1 MRNFKISLKG
11 RIKNFSLPENKS
23 LMPLFE
29 AVVNS
34 LQAIE
39 ERKKTTSFNGKIYI
53 KIDREETLSD
63 EILGRIEDITIID
76 NGIGF
81 NESNFNSFMESDSEY
96 KEKLGGKGVGRF
108 SWLKAFEKVKIH
120 SNYEQNGEYRCR
132 DFDFSLNSGGIEDAY
147 SVSEDKENQTVIK
160 LCSFKEKYRKNAPKE
175 IETIAIKLI
184 QHCFV
189 YLLEKDCPGIELADN
204 KGSSILINDLFRTKV
219 ILEDGVDAF
228 TIEQKEFTLTKFR
241 VDNAI
246 ISAHKIYLCAN
257 NRLVETKDLSKLI
270 VNLDSVLDAE
280 KPFWFLGVV
289 TADYLDENVDMNRLS
304 FTIPESVDDG
314 MCPVVTITKIIEAV
328 TQLIEKHL
336 NSFLTPIA
344 EKKKKRI
351 ADYITARAPQYRHIL
366 KYMPEQLDNI
376 KPGISDDKLDV
387 VLYQLDRDFEL
398 ATKKEGAEL
407 VEQLKNDVTQLETY
421 KSKFQEHIARISDEN
436 KSILAK
442 YVAHRKSIIDLFEI
456 GMQKQNDDSYVRE
469 KFMHNLIYPMSTT
482 SDDIG
487 YEQHNL
493 WLVDER
499 LAYFFFASSDIPFN
513 NDRGEDRPD
522 IMLFD
527 NSIALLE
534 AQNDGTAY
542 DTVVIFELKKPMRND
557 LTTNN
562 PVEQI
567 IRYMT
572 KIQTNTVTD
581 KNGRIIRTDGHTKF
595 YLYVV
600 CDILD
605 KYKNELTN
613 LYNFDETI
621 DRLGMFRMKDNVYIE
636 VLTYDK
642 IINDAKKRNKIL
654 FDKLGI

>member
-34 LQAIE
+34 LQAID
-39 ERKKTTSFNGKIYI
+39 ERKKTTSFNGKIFI
-53 KIDREETLSD
+53 KIDREATISD
-63 EILGRIEDITIID
+63 EILGCIEDITITD

-81 NESNFNSFMESDSEY
+81 NESNFDSFMESDSEY

-108 SWLKAFEKVKIH
+108 SWLKAFEKVKVH
-120 SNYEQNGEYRCR
+120 SNYEQEGEYRCR
-132 DFDFSLNSGGIEDAY
+132 DFDFSLNSDGIDDEY
-147 SVSEDKENQTVIK
+147 SVSEDDNSQTIIK
-160 LCSFKEKYRKNAPKE
+160 LCSFKENYRKNAPKE

-189 YLLEKDCPGIELADN
+189 YLLEKDCPSIELADN
-204 KGSSILINDLFRTKV
+204 KGNSILINDLFRNKV
-219 ILEDGVDAF
+219 IFEDGIDTF

-246 ISAHKIYLCAN
+246 INAHKIYLCAN
-257 NRLVETKDLSKLI
+257 NRLVDTKDLSKLI
-270 VNLDSVLDAE
+270 VNLDNVLNAE

-304 FTIPESVDDG
+304 FTIPETAEDGFVPLVTINKIVTKSVD
-314 MCPVVTITKIIEAV
+314 
-328 TQLIEKHL
+328 LIEEYL
-336 NSFLTPIA
+336 SEYLIPIA

-351 ADYITARAPQYRHIL
+351 ADYITAKAPQYRHIL

-387 VLYQLDRDFEL
+387 MLYQLDRDFEL

-407 VEQLKNDVTQLETY
+407 VEQLKNDVTQLEAY

-482 SDDIG
+482 SDEIG

-513 NDRGEDRPD
+513 NDRSEDRPD

-542 DTVVIFELKKPMRND
+542 DS
-557 LTTNN
+557 
-562 PVEQI
+562 
-567 IRYMT
+567 
-572 KIQTNTVTD
+572 
-581 KNGRIIRTDGHTKF
+581 
-595 YLYVV
+595 
-600 CDILD
+600 CDI
-605 KYKNELTN
+605 
-613 LYNFDETI
+613 
-621 DRLGMFRMKDNVYIE
+621 
-636 VLTYDK
+636 
-642 IINDAKKRNKIL
+642 
-654 FDKLGI
+654 

>member
-1 MRNFKISLKG
+1 MRKFNVNLKG

-39 ERKKTTSFNGKIYI
+39 ERKKNASFYGKIYI
-53 KIDREETLSD
+53 KIDREETISD
-63 EILGRIEDITIID
+63 EILGCIEDITIID

-81 NESNFNSFMESDSEY
+81 NESNFDSFMESDSEY

-108 SWLKAFEKVKIH
+108 SWLKAFEKVNVH
-120 SNYEQNGEYRCR
+120 SNYEDEGEYRYR
-132 DFDFSLNSGGIEDAY
+132 DFDFSLNSDIIDDKY
-147 SVSEDKENQTVIK
+147 SVVENKDILTVIK
-160 LCSFKEKYRKNAPKE
+160 LCSFKENYKKNAPKE
-175 IETIAIKLI
+175 LETIAIKLI

-189 YLLEKDCPGIELADN
+189 YLLEKDCPRIELADN
-204 KGSSILINDLFRTKV
+204 NGSSIIINDLFKTKV
-219 ILEDGVDAF
+219 ILEDGIDVF
-228 TIEQKEFTLTKFR
+228 SIEQNEFTLTKFR

-246 ISAHKIYLCAN
+246 INAHKMYLCAN
-257 NRLVETKDLSKLI
+257 NRLVDTKDLSKLI
-270 VNLDSVLDAE
+270 VNLDNVLDAE
-280 KPFWFLGVV
+280 KPFWFLGIV
-289 TADYLDENVDMNRLS
+289 TASYLDENVDMNRLS
-304 FTIPESVDDG
+304 FTIPETAEDG
-314 MCPVVTITKIIEAV
+314 INPIVTIAKIIDAV

-336 NSFLTPIA
+336 SSFLTPIA

-351 ADYITARAPQYRHIL
+351 EDYITAKAPQYRHIL
-366 KYMPEQLDNI
+366 KYMPDQLDSI
-376 KPGISDDKLDV
+376 KPGISDDKLDIM
-387 VLYQLDRDFEL
+387 LYQLDRDFEL
-398 ATKKEGAEL
+398 ETKKEGAEL
-407 VEQLKNDVTQLETY
+407 VEQLKNDVTKLDIY

-456 GMQKQNDDSYVRE
+456 GMQKQNDESYVRE
-469 KFMHNLIYPMSTT
+469 RFMHNLIYPMNTT
-482 SDDIG
+482 SDEID

-513 NDRGEDRPD
+513 NDRSEDRPD

-527 NSIALLE
+527 HSIALLE

-542 DTVVIFELKKPMRND
+542 DTIVIFELKKPMRTD

-567 IRYMT
+567 IRYMA

-581 KNGRIIRTDGHTKF
+581 RNGRIIHTDEHTKF

-600 CDILD
+600 CDVLD
-605 KYKNELTN
+605 KYKNELIT
-613 LYNFDETI
+613 LFNFDETI

>member
-39 ERKKTTSFNGKIYI
+39 ERKRTTSFNGKIYI

-63 EILGRIEDITIID
+63 EILGRIEDITVID

-336 NSFLTPIA
+336 SSFLTPIA

-469 KFMHNLIYPMSTT
+469 KFMHNLIYPMSST

-600 CDILD
+600 CDMLD
-605 KYKNELTN
+605 KYKSELADLN
-613 LYNFDETI
+613 NFDETI